1 MPEHGFRKWIITLT
15 LVFSTLMELLDV
27 TVVNVAMPHMMG
39 NLGASF
45 DDIGWVVTAY
55 SVAIIMVLPISG
67 WLGQRLGRK
76 NYYIASILLFTAAS
90 FFCGHAHTM
99 GELIIFRFIQGLA
112 GGGMSPTAQAILIET
127 WPKEDLGMAMAMFGM
142 GAVLGPLI
150 GPVLGGYITDHYSWR
165 WVFYINIPMCA
176 LALFFIYAFIRH
188 TPRER
193 GKPVDWWGLLLLAV
207 SVISLQTVLER
218 GETED
223 WFSAKYIIV
232 LTFTAVIGGIVFIW
246 RELTTE
252 HPVVNLRIMRYRSFS
267 MGIFTTLLF
276 GLGMFGSVFVY
287 PLMFQNL
294 LGFTAEQT
302 GIVTI
307 PSAFVTIMM
316 MPMIGLLMR
325 KKMPA
330 QILGCV
336 GIGIFIIFCMM
347 MSRSTLADGMGDF
360 FWPLAIRGF
369 GLSML
374 FVPITTLAVQDLKG
388 PEIGQGTGLNTMMRQ
403 LGGSFGV
410 ALITTFVDRRLAY
423 HRDILASSINPYNNN
438 LLDRLKGM
446 AHAFMGQGYSAL
458 QSQHMAYGAINGS
471 VMRQSLLLSYNDV
484 FWIVG
489 IFFVILIPLLLLQK
503 FKPQVAGGPMG
514 AH

>member
-1 MPEHGFRKWIITLT
+1 MAEVGIRKWIITFT

-45 DDIGWVVTAY
+45 DDIGWVITAY
-55 SVAIIMVLPISG
+55 AVAIIMVLPISG
-67 WLGQRLGRK
+67 WLGQRFGRK
-76 NYYIASILLFTAAS
+76 NYYLASIVMFTIAS

-127 WPKEDLGMAMAMFGM
+127 WPSEDLGMAMAMFGM

-150 GPVLGGYITDHYSWR
+150 GPVLGGYITDHFSWR
-165 WVFYINIPMCA
+165 WVFYINIPMSV
-176 LALFFIYAFIRH
+176 LAIFFITTFIRH

-193 GKPVDWWGLLLLAV
+193 GKPVDWWGLLLLAI
-207 SVISLQTVLER
+207 SVASLQIVLER
-218 GETED
+218 GEKED
-223 WFSAKYIIV
+223 WFATNYIIV
-232 LTFTAVIGGIVFIW
+232 LTFVAVIGTLVFIW
-246 RELTTE
+246 RELSVE
-252 HPVVNLRIMRYRSFS
+252 HPVVNLRILRHRSFTL
-267 MGIFTTLLF
+267 GIFTTLLF

-307 PSAFVTIMM
+307 PSAFVTILM
-316 MPMIGLLMR
+316 MPLIGTLMK
-325 KKMPA
+325 KKMPT

-336 GIGIFIIFCMM
+336 GIILFIIFCMM
-347 MSRSTLADGMGDF
+347 MEHTTLAYGMGSF
-360 FWPLAIRGF
+360 FWPLVVRGLA
-369 GLSML
+369 LSML
-374 FVPITTLAVQDLKG
+374 FVPITTLAVQDLRG
-388 PEIGQGTGLNTMMRQ
+388 PEIGQGTGMNTMMRQ

-410 ALITTFVDRRLAY
+410 ALITTFVDRRIAY
-423 HRDILASSINPYNNN
+423 HRNILAANINPYNNSF
-438 LLDRLKGM
+438 LERLRGIT
-446 AHAFMGQGYSAL
+446 HALAGQGKNPEQAH
-458 QSQHMAYGAINGS
+458 QMAYGAVQGTM
-471 VMRQSLLLSYNDV
+471 MRQSLLMSYADV

-489 IFFVILIPLLLLQK
+489 VFFLILIPLLLFQK
-503 FKPQVAGGPMG
+503 FKPQESAGGMM

>member
-1 MPEHGFRKWIITLT
+1 MPEVGFRKWIITLT

-76 NYYIASILLFTAAS
+76 NYYLASIILFTVAS
-90 FFCGHAHTM
+90 FFCGHAQTM
-99 GELIIFRFIQGLA
+99 DELILFRFLQGLA

-127 WPKEDLGMAMAMFGM
+127 WPSEDLGMAMAMFGM

-150 GPVLGGYITDHYSWR
+150 GPVLGGYITDHFSWR
-165 WVFYINIPMCA
+165 WVFYINVPMSA
-176 LALFFIYAFIRH
+176 IAVFFITAFIRP

-193 GKPVDWWGLLLLAV
+193 GKPVDWWGLFLLAV
-207 SVISLQTVLER
+207 SVASLQIVLER
-218 GETED
+218 GEKED
-223 WFSAKYIIV
+223 WFATNYIV
-232 LTFTAVIGGIVFIW
+232 ALAFVAVIGGVIFIW

-252 HPVVNLRIMRYRSFS
+252 HPVVNLRILKHRSFAL
-267 MGIFTTLLF
+267 GIFTTLLF

-302 GIVTI
+302 GFVTI

-316 MPMIGLLMR
+316 MPLIGTLMK

-330 QILGCV
+330 QVLGCA
-336 GIGIFIIFCMM
+336 GIIIFIVFCMM
-347 MSRSTLADGMGDF
+347 MNKTTLAYGMGNF
-360 FWPLAIRGF
+360 FWPLVVRGLA
-369 GLSML
+369 LSML
-374 FVPITTLAVQDLKG
+374 FVPITTLAVQDLRG

-410 ALITTFVDRRLAY
+410 ALITTFVDRRMAY
-423 HRDILASSINPYNNN
+423 HRNVLSENVNAYNDS
-438 LLDRLKGM
+438 LLSRLQGLF
-446 AHAFMGQGYSAL
+446 HQFVGQGYSPDKAH
-458 QSQHMAYGAINGS
+458 SMAYEAVQGT
-471 VMRQSLLLSYNDV
+471 MTRQSLLMSYTDV

-489 IFFVILIPLLLLQK
+489 AFFLILIPLLLFQK
-503 FKPQVAGGPMG
+503 FKPQTAGGMA

>member
-1 MPEHGFRKWIITLT
+1 MPEVGLRKWIITLT

-67 WLGQRLGRK
+67 WLGQQFGRK
-76 NYYIASILLFTAAS
+76 NYYMASIVCFTLAS
-90 FFCGHAHTM
+90 FFCGHAQTM
-99 GELIIFRFIQGLA
+99 DELIFFRFIQGIA

-127 WPKEDLGMAMAMFGM
+127 WPSEDLGMAMAMFGM

-150 GPVLGGYITDHYSWR
+150 GPVLGGYITDHFSWR
-165 WVFYINIPMCA
+165 WCFYINIPMA
-176 LALFFIYAFIRH
+176 LIAVFFITTFIRH

-193 GKPVDWWGLLLLAV
+193 GRPVDWWGLLLLAV
-207 SVISLQTVLER
+207 SVASMQIVLER
-218 GETED
+218 GEKED
-223 WFSAKYIIV
+223 WFATGYIVVLSAV
-232 LTFTAVIGGIVFIW
+232 AVVGWLVFIW
-246 RELTTE
+246 RELSTD
-252 HPVVNLRIMRYRSFS
+252 HPVVNLRILRHRSFAL
-267 MGIFTTLLF
+267 GIFTTLLF

-302 GIVTI
+302 GFVTI

-316 MPMIGLLMR
+316 MPLIGNLMKR
-325 KKMPA
+325 KMPA
-330 QILGCV
+330 QVLGCV
-336 GIGIFIIFCMM
+336 GIMIFIVFCFMM
-347 MSRSTLADGMGDF
+347 DKTTLNYGMGNF
-360 FWPLAIRGF
+360 FWPLAVRGLA
-369 GLSML
+369 LSML
-374 FVPITTLAVQDLKG
+374 FVPITTLAVQDLRG

-403 LGGSFGV
+403 LGGSFGI
-410 ALITTFVDRRLAY
+410 ALITTFVDRRMAFHREMLAT
-423 HRDILASSINPYNNN
+423 NVNNYNNSF
-438 LLDRLKGM
+438 LSRVQGI
-446 AHAFMGQGYSAL
+446 AHSFILQGYAPGEAR
-458 QSQHMAYGAINGS
+458 HMAYGAVQGT
-471 VMRQSLLLSYNDV
+471 VMKQSLLMSYTDV

-489 IFFVILIPLLLLQK
+489 IFFLVLIPLLLFQK
-503 FKPQVAGGPMG
+503 FKPQQSAAA